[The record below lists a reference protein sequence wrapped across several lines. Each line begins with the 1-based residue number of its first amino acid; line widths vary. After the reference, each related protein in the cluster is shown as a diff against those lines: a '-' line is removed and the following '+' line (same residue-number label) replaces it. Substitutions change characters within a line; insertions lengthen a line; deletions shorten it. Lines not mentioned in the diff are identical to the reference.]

1 MKWTRL
7 VPPVLLVGALAVAC
21 GDDDATGVTIQDL
34 VGTWNATHLYLTPDA
49 NPGFTIDLVQTLGGE
64 VTLIVTGNGRYTFI
78 TDVLQQVDTI
88 QGDFE
93 ISGNNVSLTND
104 DDPPEEPPLSGT
116 FSLSS
121 DRNDLS
127 ITVLHAELTDL
138 SQPPDGVDDPATLQG
153 DFEKT

>member
-7 VPPVLLVGALAVAC
+7 VLPVLLVAALVVAC
-21 GDDDATGVTIQDL
+21 GDDTTGITIQDL
-34 VGTWNATHLYLTPDA
+34 VGTWDATSLELTPDD
-49 NPGFTIDLVQTLGGE
+49 NPGFTIDLVNTLGGE
-64 VTLIVTGNGRYTFI
+64 VTLIVSGNGRYTFI

-93 ISGNNVSLTND
+93 IDGNNVTLTND
-104 DDPPEEPPLSGT
+104 DDPPGEPPLEGT

-121 DRNDLS
+121 DQNDLT

-138 SQPPDGVDDPATLQG
+138 DQPPDGVDDPATLAG
-153 DFEKT
+153 DFERR